1 MSLHLWL
8 EQVQL
13 RHSGYAPPYLTTKN
27 SMLDK
32 AEGSTAATE
41 DA

>member
-1 MSLHLWL
+1 MAGAGSATVQWIRSSLSHNK
-8 EQVQL
+8 
-13 RHSGYAPPYLTTKN
+13 KN